1 MSVLLGALV
10 NGNAI
15 SNRRKDHK
23 GELSIYLP
31 SNLFGI
37 FMQNYKM
44 FIGTSVT
51 AGSHIA

>member
-1 MSVLLGALV
+1 MI
-10 NGNAI
+10 NAI

-23 GELSIYLP
+23 DELSIYLP

-44 FIGTSVT
+44 FIGTGNAKHAS
-51 AGSHIA
+51 GKY